1 MSLQLYGLSFPLCN
15 FLGLIRSDF
24 FGPNNKLLNAHA
36 MSKGTRVKAK
46 KNMEDENEIGSDEI
60 EVDLILSVKL
70 EAK

>member
-1 MSLQLYGLSFPLCN
+1 MACRFLHVISLAWYEAILQKK
-15 FLGLIRSDF
+15 

-70 EAK
+70 GAK

>member
-1 MSLQLYGLSFPLCN
+1 MEQFYKKK
-15 FLGLIRSDF
+15 